1 MAISQNFKTQ
11 VVFGGRID
19 PSFSKSAD
27 GLKQAINNTSKTL
40 SKLTKEQGKLTD
52 EIEKAKKSGGNITE
66 LTKKYE
72 KLGDEIKQATT
83 EQERLNWQ
91 LKQENKWSAKKA
103 WMKSGVSFGAGK
115 AASAIK
121 SGLMWGATGAAGFA
135 VGAPAAA
142 LSMNADTAEK
152 VAFARHYGVGVEK
165 YAAWDN
171 LGKMAGLNGENV
183 GDMTE
188 ELTNK
193 IGEAG
198 NENTLNPMLLQLGL
212 SKKMMA
218 NWSREKQFDV
228 VMTRLSK
235 MKDDKVA
242 ASLGDQLMGGEANKL
257 LTYMKFTGKEWQEA
271 MKEAAESNL
280 LTQKNAESA
289 TRAHFATQNL
299 WNIARSGMADML
311 GEISEGLAPEM
322 KQWQTDLKGWFEK
335 TGPEIT
341 KGIIEWTKPDEKGK
355 SGLTR
360 FKEAAK
366 EFGEGLYKL
375 GRIAWAVADTLSFL
389 LPDSDEE
396 IQKKIKDGLSNGSLP
411 IAAGQAMAKNAG
423 LDKWWNEQGFT
434 DEKVKRMREDQS
446 KGRGGFDGL
455 VELAEMMGLKDKTSQ
470 PTQVNNSG
478 PVNIV
483 VNAAPGQSAEEIGG
497 SVYKKFDDNR
507 AKNNYGLGAMYDKPI
522 PLG

>member
-1 MAISQNFKTQ
+1 MAISQKFQST

-19 PSFSKSAD
+19 PSFSKSTD
-27 GLKQAINNTSKTL
+27 GIKQAVNQTSRTL
-40 SKLTKEQGKLTD
+40 SKLTKEQGKLTN
-52 EIEKAKKSGGNITE
+52 EIEKAKKSGGDITE

-121 SGLMWGATGAAGFA
+121 SGLMWGVTGAAGFA

-165 YAAWDN
+165 YSAWDN
-171 LGKMAGLNGENV
+171 IGKMAGLNGENI

-271 MKEAAESNL
+271 MKEATESNL

-289 TRAHFATQNL
+289 TRAHFAMQNL
-299 WNIARSGMADML
+299 WSIAKSGMADML
-311 GEISEGLAPEM
+311 GEISEGLEPEM
-322 KQWQTDLKGWFEK
+322 KQWQTDLKGWFKK
-335 TGPEIT
+335 TGAEIT
-341 KGIIEWTKPDEKGK
+341 KGIIEWTKPDEKGD

-360 FKEAAK
+360 FKKDAK
-366 EFGEGLYKL
+366 ELGEGLYKL

-411 IAAGQAMAKNAG
+411 ISAGQTMAKNAG

-434 DEKVKRMREDQS
+434 DEKVKRMREERDAD
-446 KGRGGFDGL
+446 RGGFDGL
-455 VELAEMMGLKDKTSQ
+455 LELLGLKERVAQ
-470 PTQVNNSG
+470 PVPQQQNTINN
-478 PVNIV
+478 NIT
-483 VNAAPGQSAEEIGG
+483 VNASPGADGKGIAEDVSKVLDNLHAQRRDSGGMWDYPVSAG
-497 SVYKKFDDNR
+497 
-507 AKNNYGLGAMYDKPI
+507 
-522 PLG
+522 

>member
-40 SKLTKEQGKLTD
+40 SKLTNEQGKLTN
-52 EIEKAKKSGGNITE
+52 EIEKAKKSGGDITE

-165 YAAWDN
+165 YSAWDN
-171 LGKMAGLNGENV
+171 IGKMAGLNGENV

-193 IGEAG
+193 IGTAG

-228 VMTRLSK
+228 IMTRLSK

-280 LTQKNAESA
+280 LTQKNAEGA
-289 TRAHFATQNL
+289 TRAHFAMQNL
-299 WNIARSGMADML
+299 WSIARSGMADML

-322 KQWQTDLKGWFEK
+322 KQWQTDLKGWFKEA
-335 TGPEIT
+335 GPEIT
-341 KGIIEWTKPDEKGK
+341 KGIIEWMKPDENGK

-360 FKEAAK
+360 FKEDAK

-375 GRIAWAVADTLSFL
+375 GRIAWALADKFSFL

-396 IQKKIKDGLSNGSLP
+396 IQKKITEGLANGSLS
-411 IAAGQAMAKNAG
+411 IGGAEGVAKGAG
-423 LDKWWNEQGFT
+423 LEKWWREQGFT
-434 DEKVKRMREDQS
+434 DEKVGQMRRERDE
-446 KGRGGFDGL
+446 GRGGFDGL
-455 VELAEMMGLKDKTSQ
+455 LELFKLKERATQQ
-470 PTQVNNSG
+470 PPQVNNSG

-483 VNAAPGQSAEEIGG
+483 VNAAPGQSSEEIGG
-497 SVYKKFDDNR
+497 SVYKKFDENR

>member
-1 MAISQNFKTQ
+1 
-11 VVFGGRID
+11 
-19 PSFSKSAD
+19 
-27 GLKQAINNTSKTL
+27 
-40 SKLTKEQGKLTD
+40 
-52 EIEKAKKSGGNITE
+52 
-66 LTKKYE
+66 
-72 KLGDEIKQATT
+72 
-83 EQERLNWQ
+83 
-91 LKQENKWSAKKA
+91 
-103 WMKSGVSFGAGK
+103 
-115 AASAIK
+115 IK
-121 SGLMWGATGAAGFA
+121 SGLMWGVTGAAGFA

-165 YAAWDN
+165 YSAWDN
-171 LGKMAGLNGENV
+171 IGKMAGLNGENI

-193 IGEAG
+193 IGTVG
-198 NENTLNPMLLQLGL
+198 NENSLNPMLLQLGL

-228 VMTRLSK
+228 IMTRLSK

-271 MKEAAESNL
+271 MKEATESNL

-299 WNIARSGMADML
+299 WSIAKSGMADML
-311 GEISEGLAPEM
+311 GEISEGLEPEM
-322 KQWQTDLKGWFEK
+322 KQWQTDLKGWFKK
-335 TGPEIT
+335 TGSEIT
-341 KGIIEWTKPDEKGK
+341 KGIIEWTKPDEKGD

-360 FKEAAK
+360 FKKDAK
-366 EFGEGLYKL
+366 ELGEGLYKL

-411 IAAGQAMAKNAG
+411 ISAGQTMAKNAG

-434 DEKVKRMREDQS
+434 DEKVKRMREERDAD
-446 KGRGGFDGL
+446 RGGFDGL
-455 VELAEMMGLKDKTSQ
+455 LELLGLKERVAQ
-470 PTQVNNSG
+470 PVPQQQNTINN
-478 PVNIV
+478 NIT
-483 VNAAPGQSAEEIGG
+483 VNASPGADGKGIAEDVSKVLDNLHAQRRDSGGMWDYPVSAG
-497 SVYKKFDDNR
+497 
-507 AKNNYGLGAMYDKPI
+507 
-522 PLG
+522 

>member
-40 SKLTKEQGKLTD
+40 SKLTKEQGKLTN
-52 EIEKAKKSGGNITE
+52 EIEKAKKSGGDITE

-135 VGAPAAA
+135 VGAPATA

-165 YAAWDN
+165 YSAWDN
-171 LGKMAGLNGENV
+171 IGKMAGLNGENI

-193 IGEAG
+193 IGTVG

-228 VMTRLSK
+228 IMTRLSK

-280 LTQKNAESA
+280 LTQKNAEGA
-289 TRAHFATQNL
+289 TRAHFAMQNL
-299 WNIARSGMADML
+299 WSIARSGMADML

-322 KQWQTDLKGWFEK
+322 KQWQTDLKGWFKEA
-335 TGPEIT
+335 GPEIT
-341 KGIIEWTKPDEKGK
+341 KGIIEWTKPDESGK

-360 FKEAAK
+360 FKEDAK

-375 GRIAWAVADTLSFL
+375 GRIAWALADKFSFL

-396 IQKKIKDGLSNGSLP
+396 IQKKITEGLANGSLS
-411 IAAGQAMAKNAG
+411 IGGAEGVAKGSG
-423 LDKWWNEQGFT
+423 LEKWWREQGFT
-434 DEKVKRMREDQS
+434 DEKVGQMRRERDE
-446 KGRGGFDGL
+446 GRGGFDGL
-455 VELAEMMGLKDKTSQ
+455 LELFKLKERATQQ
-470 PTQVNNSG
+470 PPQVNNSG

-497 SVYKKFDDNR
+497 SVYKKFDENR

>member
-1 MAISQNFKTQ
+1 MAISQRFKST
-11 VVFGGRID
+11 VEFGGKIT
-19 PSFSKSAD
+19 PSFTKSTE
-27 GLKQAINNTSKTL
+27 GLKQSINNTSKTL
-40 SKLTKEQGKLTD
+40 SKLTKEQGKLTN
-52 EIEKAKKSGGNITE
+52 EIEKAKKSGGDITE

-91 LKQENKWSAKKA
+91 LKQENKLSAKKA
-103 WMKSGVSFGAGK
+103 WMKSGISFGAGK

-142 LSMNADTAEK
+142 LSLNADTAEK
-152 VAFARHYGVGVEK
+152 VAFARRYGVGVEK

-171 LGKMAGLNGENV
+171 IGKMAGLNGENV

-193 IGEAG
+193 IGTAG

-228 VMTRLSK
+228 IMTRLSK

-271 MKEAAESNL
+271 MKEATESNL

-299 WNIARSGMADML
+299 WSIAKSGMANML

-322 KQWQTDLKGWFEK
+322 KRWQTDLKGWFEK

-341 KGIIEWTKPDEKGK
+341 KGIIEWTKPDEKGD

-360 FKEAAK
+360 FKKDAK

-411 IAAGQAMAKNAG
+411 ITAGQTMAKNAG

-434 DEKVKRMREDQS
+434 DEKVKRMREERDAD
-446 KGRGGFDGL
+446 RGGFDGL
-455 VELAEMMGLKDKTSQ
+455 LELFGLKERVAQ
-470 PTQVNNSG
+470 PVPQQQNTINN
-478 PVNIV
+478 NIT
-483 VNAAPGQSAEEIGG
+483 VNASPGVDGKGIADDVLKVLDNLHAQRRDSGGMWDYPVSAG
-497 SVYKKFDDNR
+497 
-507 AKNNYGLGAMYDKPI
+507 
-522 PLG
+522 

>member
-1 MAISQNFKTQ
+1 MAISQKFQST

-19 PSFSKSAD
+19 PSFSKSTD
-27 GLKQAINNTSKTL
+27 GIKQAVNQTSRTL
-40 SKLTKEQGKLTD
+40 SKLTKEQGKLTN
-52 EIEKAKKSGGNITE
+52 EIEKAKKSGGDITE

-165 YAAWDN
+165 YSAWDN
-171 LGKMAGLNGENV
+171 IGKMAGLNGENI

-193 IGEAG
+193 IGTVG
-198 NENTLNPMLLQLGL
+198 NENSLNPMLLQLGL

-228 VMTRLSK
+228 IMTRLSK

-271 MKEAAESNL
+271 MKEATESNL

-299 WNIARSGMADML
+299 WSIAKSGMADML
-311 GEISEGLAPEM
+311 GEISEGLEPEM
-322 KQWQTDLKGWFEK
+322 KQWQTDLKGWFKK

-341 KGIIEWTKPDEKGK
+341 KGIIEWTKPDEKGD

-360 FKEAAK
+360 FKKDAK

-411 IAAGQAMAKNAG
+411 ISAGQTMAKNAG

-434 DEKVKRMREDQS
+434 DEKVKRMREERDAD
-446 KGRGGFDGL
+446 RGGFDGL
-455 VELAEMMGLKDKTSQ
+455 LELLGLKERVAQ
-470 PTQVNNSG
+470 PVPQQQNTINN
-478 PVNIV
+478 NIT
-483 VNAAPGQSAEEIGG
+483 VNASPGADGKGIAEDVSKVLDNLHAQRRDSGGMWDYPVSAG
-497 SVYKKFDDNR
+497 
-507 AKNNYGLGAMYDKPI
+507 
-522 PLG
+522 

>member
-1 MAISQNFKTQ
+1 
-11 VVFGGRID
+11 
-19 PSFSKSAD
+19 
-27 GLKQAINNTSKTL
+27 
-40 SKLTKEQGKLTD
+40 
-52 EIEKAKKSGGNITE
+52 
-66 LTKKYE
+66 
-72 KLGDEIKQATT
+72 
-83 EQERLNWQ
+83 
-91 LKQENKWSAKKA
+91 
-103 WMKSGVSFGAGK
+103 
-115 AASAIK
+115 IK

-165 YAAWDN
+165 YSAWDN
-171 LGKMAGLNGENV
+171 IGKMAGLNGENV
-183 GDMTE
+183 GDLTE

-198 NENTLNPMLLQLGL
+198 NEQTVNPMLLQIGL
-212 SKKMMA
+212 SKKMMRG
-218 NWSREKQFDV
+218 WSREKQFDE
-228 VMTRLSK
+228 VMNRLSK

-242 ASLGDQLMGGEANKL
+242 ASLADQLMGGEANKL

-280 LTQKNAESA
+280 LTQKNAEGA
-289 TRAHFATQNL
+289 TRAHFAMQNL
-299 WNIARSGMADML
+299 WSIARSGMADML

-322 KQWQTDLKGWFEK
+322 KQWQTDLKGWFKEA
-335 TGPEIT
+335 GPEIT
-341 KGIIEWTKPDEKGK
+341 KGIIEWTKPDENGK

-360 FKEAAK
+360 FKEDAK

-375 GRIAWAVADTLSFL
+375 GRIAWALADKFSFL

-396 IQKKIKDGLSNGSLP
+396 IQKKITEGLANGSLS
-411 IAAGQAMAKNAG
+411 IGGAEGVAKGSG
-423 LDKWWNEQGFT
+423 LEKWWGEQGFT
-434 DEKVKRMREDQS
+434 DEKVGQMRRERDE
-446 KGRGGFDGL
+446 GRGGFDGL
-455 VELAEMMGLKDKTSQ
+455 LELFKLKERATQQ
-470 PTQVNNSG
+470 PPQVNNSG

-497 SVYKKFDDNR
+497 SVYKKFDENR